1 MYEKAPES
9 ITLNGKAYKIETDF
23 RFWAEFTETV
33 EKDKRK
39 ASDMLLRL
47 AMRCKIPLTNE
58 NLSHIIKDFYSKAF
72 EASSAN
78 GKSGGKSK
86 KVVDFVHDA
95 PLISAAF
102 LAQYGINLET
112 ESLHWWDFIKLF
124 FGLSEEH
131 NISRIIGYRGADTS
145 KMSKEQAAFYKKMQ
159 QIYKIGGKSHVSG
172 GRRDFAADIERI
184 KRRKE
189 EALRQQT
196 EQS

>member
-9 ITLNGKAYKIETDF
+9 ITLNGKEYKIETDF

-72 EASSAN
+72 EASSAT

-112 ESLHWWDFIKLF
+112 ESL
-124 FGLSEEH
+124 
-131 NISRIIGYRGADTS
+131 
-145 KMSKEQAAFYKKMQ
+145 
-159 QIYKIGGKSHVSG
+159 V
-172 GRRDFAADIERI
+172 
-184 KRRKE
+184 
-189 EALRQQT
+189 
-196 EQS
+196 